1 MPVSVPMSWLE
12 RLFHIATMITQFG
25 AIVPFTLYLA
35 GTPDADTEVGDSAPI
50 NTGMMALILVV
61 SLVLAI
67 RYRDNILRALPG
79 MTPVITFLALALLSA
94 TWSAYPDI
102 TLRRSGT
109 AMTTALWGAYL
120 ASRFSLR
127 DIVILIA
134 QSLGVI
140 AVGSLIAAIVFPDF
154 GVNEVLESDPGGVP
168 VGRGC
173 SATRT
178 RLAS

>member
-1 MPVSVPMSWLE
+1 MPVSVPMSWPE

-79 MTPVITFLALALLSA
+79 MTPVIAFLALALLSA
-94 TWSAYPDI
+94 MWSAIPI
-102 TLRRSGT
+102 
-109 AMTTALWGAYL
+109 
-120 ASRFSLR
+120 
-127 DIVILIA
+127 
-134 QSLGVI
+134 
-140 AVGSLIAAIVFPDF
+140 
-154 GVNEVLESDPGGVP
+154 
-168 VGRGC
+168 
-173 SATRT
+173 
-178 RLAS
+178 